1 MRKYEFGEIYHVYN
15 QGNNRQKVFFEPTN
29 YLYFLSKMERHL
41 LPVAD
46 ILCYC
51 LMPNHFHI
59 LLVPKA
65 VSLLGKP
72 AIKPAKVEIGSRNWP
87 PVINDLHLLYEIQ
100 EPLSRSIGI
109 MLSSYTKGV
118 NKRYD
123 RTGALFR
130 PRTKAKNCSRAW
142 QREVY
147 LGGNILQRPANDYPL
162 RCFHYIHQN
171 PVEAELVA
179 APSEWPY
186 SSAADYT
193 FGEQSALCNQEL
205 AHELLGEIHHSF
217 EI

>member
-15 QGNNRQKVFFEPTN
+15 QGNNKQKVFFEPAN
-29 YLYFLSKMERHL
+29 YAYFLQKVQTHL

-46 ILCYC
+46 LLCYC
-51 LMPNHFHI
+51 LMPNHFH
-59 LLVPKA
+59 LLIVPKE
-65 VSLLGKP
+65 VSLLGRP
-72 AIKPAKVEIGSRNWP
+72 AIKPNKVRIGSEKWP
-87 PVINDLHLLYEIQ
+87 LTIEDLTLLYEVQ
-100 EPLSRSIGI
+100 EPVSRALGTI
-109 MLSSYTKGV
+109 LSSYSRGV
-118 NKRYD
+118 NKKYERS
-123 RTGALFR
+123 GSIFR
-130 PRTKAKNCSRAW
+130 KQTKAKNCSRAW

-147 LGGNILQRPANDYPL
+147 LGGNVLQRPANDYPL

-179 APSEWPY
+179 APSEWRY

-193 FGEQSALCNQEL
+193 YGEQSTLCNQEL